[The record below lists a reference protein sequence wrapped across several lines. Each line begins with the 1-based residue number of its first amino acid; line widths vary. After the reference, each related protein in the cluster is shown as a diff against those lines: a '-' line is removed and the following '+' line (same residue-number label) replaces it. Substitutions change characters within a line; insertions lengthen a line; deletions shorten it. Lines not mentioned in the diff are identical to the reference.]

1 MNSATNETTN
11 QRKAMP
17 PPSAPGTK
25 PAHPG
30 EETAYEVSARSGG
43 GGGRGA
49 ASKKKQG
56 DGQQGKGKGREARV
70 SAGGKGVL
78 SEEEMMLQDA
88 EADAAEEDD
97 AMTSPPRAS
106 KVGKGEGRSMEEQRM
121 HEAMQM
127 TDSGWKS
134 PGTGERPPAQLAHA
148 IRREQ
153 ALHEEPARVRE
164 RGDAG
169 ADGGRWHRLYPILGV
184 VGLRHALRRLARVHR
199 RIWWAH
205 YRR

>member
-1 MNSATNETTN
+1 MNSATDETTN

-88 EADAAEEDD
+88 EAATSAEVH
-97 AMTSPPRAS
+97 SS
-106 KVGKGEGRSMEEQRM
+106 V
-121 HEAMQM
+121 
-127 TDSGWKS
+127 
-134 PGTGERPPAQLAHA
+134 
-148 IRREQ
+148 
-153 ALHEEPARVRE
+153 
-164 RGDAG
+164 AG
-169 ADGGRWHRLYPILGV
+169 ATSGSGMSTMFASTMSAAAVSPAARRRTSAILMV
-184 VGLRHALRRLARVHR
+184 SIR
-199 RIWWAH
+199 
-205 YRR
+205 